1 MVKYGCSISLE
12 SVIDIYAVITIPDIP
27 IQSATKKSLELS
39 ILEVHVVSRAQDL
52 PSNVEDAGRNAE
64 QAGEHVC
71 FIRCRLIVS
80 VFIIISKHHHLY
92 HHHHYYIHRKHTH
105 TYIHTH
111 THTYLYNIFVYHSF
125 DRSSCC

>member
-52 PSNVEDAGRNAE
+52 PFNVEDAGRNAE
-64 QAGEHVC
+64 QAGEYVC

-80 VFIIISKHHHLY
+80 VIIGIIIIIISKHHHLY
-92 HHHHYYIHRKHTH
+92 HHHHYYIHITH
-105 TYIHTH
+105 TYTH
-111 THTYLYNIFVYHSF
+111 THLSLQYFCIS
-125 DRSSCC
+125 

>member
-52 PSNVEDAGRNAE
+52 PFNVEDAGRNAE

-71 FIRCRLIVS
+71 FIRCRLTVS
-80 VFIIISKHHHLY
+80 VFIGIIIIISKHHHLY
-92 HHHHYYIHRKHTH
+92 HHHPFYIHIK
-105 TYIHTH
+105 HTH
-111 THTYLYNIFVYHSF
+111 THTYTHTHLSLQYFCIS
-125 DRSSCC
+125 